1 METLLIILA
10 FTCIIIGIIGSV
22 LPVLPG
28 VPLSYGGILLLHFT
42 EKVQFSTQFLIF
54 WAVIVIIV
62 QLLDYYVP
70 IWGTKKFGGSKRGIW
85 GCAIG
90 MVVGIFIGPWGIVLG
105 PFVGAIA
112 GELSGGKQ
120 TQEAIKAGF
129 GSFMGFLL
137 GIVSK
142 LIVGGFLLYYTIVNV
157 F

>member
-1 METLLIILA
+1 MDTLLIFLGVL
-10 FTCIIIGIIGSV
+10 CIIAGIIGSV

-28 VPLSYGGILLLHFT
+28 IPLSYGGILLLHFT
-42 EKVQFSTQFLIF
+42 EKIQFTTQFLVF
-54 WAVIVIIV
+54 WALLVIAVS
-62 QLLDYYVP
+62 LLDYYIP
-70 IWGTKKFGGSKRGIW
+70 IWGTKKFGGSKRGVW

-90 MVVGIFIGPWGIVLG
+90 MVVGLFFGPWGIVLG

-120 TQEAIKAGF
+120 TQAAIKAGF
-129 GSFMGFLL
+129 GSFIGLLL

-142 LIVGGFLLYYTIVNV
+142 LVVGGFLLYYAFVAV

>member
-1 METLLIILA
+1 METILIILA
-10 FTCIIIGIIGSV
+10 FTCIIVGIIGSV

-28 VPLSYGGILLLHFT
+28 VPLSYAGILLLHFT
-42 EKVQFSTQFLIF
+42 DKIQFSTPFLIF
-54 WAVIVIIV
+54 WAVLVILV

-90 MVVGIFIGPWGIVLG
+90 MVVGLFFGPWGIVLG
-105 PFVGAIA
+105 PFAGAIV
-112 GELSGGKQ
+112 GELTGGKQ
-120 TQEAIKAGF
+120 TQAAVKAGF
-129 GSFMGFLL
+129 GSFLGFLA

-142 LIVGGFLLYYTIVNV
+142 LIVGGFLLYQAIIHV

>member
-1 METLLIILA
+1 MEIFLIILA
-10 FTCIIIGIIGSV
+10 FACIILGILGSV

-28 VPLSYGGILLLHFT
+28 VPLSYVGILLLHFT
-42 EKVQFSTQFLIF
+42 EKVQFSTQILIL
-54 WAVIVIIV
+54 WAVLVILV

-70 IWGTKKFGGSKRGIW
+70 IWGTKKFGGSKRGVW

-90 MVVGIFIGPWGIVLG
+90 MVVGMFFGPWGIILG
-105 PFVGAIA
+105 PFAGAIV
-112 GELSGGKQ
+112 GELTGGKQ
-120 TQEAIKAGF
+120 TQDAIKAGF

-142 LIVGGFLLYYTIVNV
+142 LIVGGFLLYYAIVNV

>member
-28 VPLSYGGILLLHFT
+28 VPLSYGGILILHFT
-42 EKVQFSTQFLIF
+42 DKVQFTTEFLIF
-54 WAVIVIIV
+54 WAVIVIVV

-90 MVVGIFIGPWGIVLG
+90 MVVGLFFGPWGIVLG

-129 GSFMGFLL
+129 GSFMGFFL

-142 LIVGGFLLYYTIVNV
+142 LIVGGFLLYYAIEAVV
-157 F
+157 

>member
-1 METLLIILA
+1 MEIFLIILA
-10 FTCIIIGIIGSV
+10 FVCIVLGILGSI

-28 VPLSYGGILLLHFT
+28 VPLSYIGILILHFT
-42 EKVQFSTQFLIF
+42 EKVQFTTEFLIL
-54 WAVIVIIV
+54 WAVLVIVV

-90 MVVGIFIGPWGIVLG
+90 MVIGIFFGPWGIVLG
-105 PFVGAIA
+105 PFIGAIA
-112 GELSGGKQ
+112 GELSGGKK

-142 LIVGGFLLYYTIVNV
+142 LIVGGFLLYYAIEAVV
-157 F
+157 